1 MFKASVFWFLL
12 HIIFL
17 WVLLNRGKKR
27 QTLTL
32 ESQEKRNCWPSS
44 QLVNRTWPG
53 LGRQVPPPP
62 RLWLFKDIIVIF
74 HAVTVCSC
82 QCMSNSLPCGSDL
95 LAVMNSSQG
104 KQVKLQY
111 LLNFKTW
118 QSINEDHHCLIS
130 IEYCLIVPLFPCP
143 LAAVIC
149 RYFSRIP
156 FSSVT
161 TPECFWELL
170 FFGCTWV
177 SNH

>member
-53 LGRQVPPPP
+53 HGRQVPPPP

-143 LAAVIC
+143 LPAVIC